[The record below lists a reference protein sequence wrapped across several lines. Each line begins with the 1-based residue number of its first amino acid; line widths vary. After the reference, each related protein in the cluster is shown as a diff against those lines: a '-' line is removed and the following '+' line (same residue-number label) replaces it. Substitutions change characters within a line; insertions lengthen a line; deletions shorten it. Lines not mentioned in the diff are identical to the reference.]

1 MELAAD
7 SPNDLYFVFT
17 VQEEVGLCGAH
28 TAAHG
33 IVPDYGIAVDVTCT
47 DDVPGSRHTVSAAL
61 GKGAGIKVMDGSLMC
76 HGAVVE
82 RLKELAAGHGI
93 PAQPDLMSAGGTDA
107 GPMHIS
113 HDGVLAG
120 GISIPCRIHSPVE
133 MADLGDVDACI
144 RLAAAFAS
152 SRLE

>member
-1 MELAAD
+1 MICTLFLRSRRKWVCAAPIRRPWD
-7 SPNDLYFVFT
+7 RP
-17 VQEEVGLCGAH
+17 GLRDRG
-28 TAAHG
+28 G
-33 IVPDYGIAVDVTCT
+33 RYMYGRC
-47 DDVPGSRHTVSAAL
+47 SRKRHTVSAAL

-82 RLKELAAGHGI
+82 RLKELAAGAWDPGPSRI
-93 PAQPDLMSAGGTDA
+93 SCPLEGRMQVPCIFPMTECWREGSRSRAGG
-107 GPMHIS
+107 
-113 HDGVLAG
+113 
-120 GISIPCRIHSPVE
+120 IHSPVE